1 MLRSIALCALSL
13 CTVSAFAAQDV
24 ATAVVGSVKSVDKV
38 AKVVIVDTKDG
49 AEHTFHYTEKLA
61 VHTGDDAGKAGKDM
75 LHGID
80 KGTRVAV
87 RYTAKG
93 SRETAHEI
101 DRLGDGGLKVAK
113 GTIKDVDHGT
123 RTIAIDTGKG
133 AVETATVSASA
144 PQIAAVPATEG
155 AIAPLPGVRPAALPL
170 AVANADQARGG
181 RIISSAKPVAAS
193 LGLAD

>member
-101 DRLGDGGLKVAK
+101 DRLGDGGLKIAQ

-133 AVETATVSASA
+133 AVETLRMTGDATRD
-144 PQIAAVPATEG
+144 AARDTAKGTEK
-155 AIAPLPGVRPAALPL
+155 AAKVTVYYTED
-170 AVANADQARGG
+170 AGKKTAHFIEKAF
-181 RIISSAKPVAAS
+181 
-193 LGLAD
+193 